1 MFLTACNLMQMIASF
16 QKKRLK
22 TFLFNLAVLQSFD
35 LNANRLYYELT
46 EYQGIY
52 TGVLFSA
59 FIAKH

>member
-1 MFLTACNLMQMIASF
+1 MQMIASF